1 MFLFIEKTLRENVLC
16 QQIKSPYYQD
26 KTNLCNFWYAV
37 YLQSVAMAFQ
47 NHSYDSSDDE
57 LGSGDETDRS
67 SLASDYVYVRQVE
80 EKKNWDKFVQTAPEA
95 GSASEK
101 HTDWYRKAA
110 VALKL
115 ISTSITFAVVL
126 VGGSVAKGAL
136 FFMLA
141 QIGNKPQPI
150 EYCDATKEGNYVEYE
165 DDRKEQIAWLW
176 WVQ

>member
-1 MFLFIEKTLRENVLC
+1 
-16 QQIKSPYYQD
+16 
-26 KTNLCNFWYAV
+26 
-37 YLQSVAMAFQ
+37 MAFQ

-57 LGSGDETDRS
+57 FGSGDETDRS
-67 SLASDYVYVRQVE
+67 SLASDYVYLRQVE

-101 HTDWYRKAA
+101 HTDWYKKAA

-126 VGGSVAKGAL
+126 VGGSVSKGAL

-141 QIGNKPQPI
+141 QIGNNHKPI
-150 EYCDATKEGNYVEYE
+150 EYCDNNNNNNTVTNVTFEEKE
-165 DDRKEQIAWLW
+165 KIAWLW
-176 WVQ
+176 